1 MRSVLLTVC
10 SRVMF
15 LLNLVCVNTASIAV
29 LGNVS
34 NQKRK
39 TRFSKACRPQKP
51 STPALETW
59 TTTSLTGYTPL
70 HAVQA
75 NTRSNHSRIYRRPAQ
90 VGRPHSH
97 TVGHGESSQTVW
109 NDHALP
115 TDRFG
120 EAIPLPKPMRS
131 RKPILPN
138 HVQGIGRHGVHSHG
152 EA

>member
-1 MRSVLLTVC
+1 MRSCLLTVC
-10 SRVMF
+10 SRMMF

-39 TRFSKACRPQKP
+39 TRFSKACRTQKP

-59 TTTSLTGYTPL
+59 TTTSLTSYTPL

-75 NTRSNHSRIYRRPAQ
+75 STRSNHSRIYRRPAQ

-109 NDHALP
+109 YDSCRAWTIKHHQYGLSNTFLWG
-115 TDRFG
+115 F
-120 EAIPLPKPMRS
+120 
-131 RKPILPN
+131 
-138 HVQGIGRHGVHSHG
+138 RHLSVD
-152 EA
+152 